1 MIDLF
6 QLHVR
11 EMSVRRGE
19 KKAREAGDLDAFYFY
34 FGNLEPVSGIFEI
47 LFLVFFL
54 FSCVFVHSNHLFLL
68 STQVHWTFEMN
79 KFN

>member
-47 LFLVFFL
+47 LFLVFF
-54 FSCVFVHSNHLFLL
+54 FVFMCFRSLESFIFIEHA
-68 STQVHWTFEMN
+68 STLDLWNE
-79 KFN
+79 